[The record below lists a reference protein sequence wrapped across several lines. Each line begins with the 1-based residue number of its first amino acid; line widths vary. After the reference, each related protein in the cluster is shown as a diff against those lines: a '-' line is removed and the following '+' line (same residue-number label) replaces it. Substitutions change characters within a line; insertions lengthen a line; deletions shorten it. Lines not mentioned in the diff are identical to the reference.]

1 MNAPLRL
8 GVVGTGYWADVTH
21 AASAVAAPSW
31 QLSAVWGRDGAKA
44 EALAARHGAAH
55 AGTDFDAFLE
65 QVDAVTFAV
74 PPHLQAEL
82 ALRAIEAGKHVA
94 LEKPIALSVHD
105 AERLVTASTE
115 NGVAS
120 VVLFTMLYDSRVRA
134 VIAEARAGRQWTGGA
149 GLWLGSALNDENPF
163 NTPWRH
169 EKGGLWDLGP
179 HALSVL
185 WTTLGPIRA
194 VHAVAGAGD
203 LVHLV
208 FEHDGGRTSTA
219 SMTLRAPDPADGF
232 STVLWGPSGRE
243 DVTVDDVDAGAAF
256 VLAYEELAE
265 QIRSGERNHPFD
277 VRFGR
282 DIVGVLAS
290 AEAQLAA
297 QAKETSR

>member
-1 MNAPLRL
+1 MSTPLRL

-31 QLSAVWGRDGAKA
+31 QLSAVWGRDAAKA
-44 EALAARHGAAH
+44 EALAAHHGAPH
-55 AGTDFDAFLE
+55 AGTDFDAFLA

-94 LEKPIALSVHD
+94 LEKPIAVSASD
-105 AERLVTASTE
+105 AERLVEASTAH
-115 NGVAS
+115 GVAS
-120 VVLFTMLYDSRVRA
+120 VVLFTMLYDPRVRA
-134 VIAEARAGRQWTGGA
+134 VIAQARAGREWIGGA

-185 WTTLGPIRA
+185 WTTIGPVRE
-194 VHAVAGAGD
+194 VHAVAGTGD

-219 SMTLRAPDPADGF
+219 SMTLHAPDPADGF

-243 DVTVDDVDAGAAF
+243 DLTVDDVDAGAAF
-256 VLAYEELAE
+256 VTAYEELAE
-265 QIRSGERNHPFD
+265 QIRSGEHDHPFD

-282 DIVGVLAS
+282 DIVGILAS
-290 AEAQLAA
+290 AESQLG
-297 QAKETSR
+297 ENR